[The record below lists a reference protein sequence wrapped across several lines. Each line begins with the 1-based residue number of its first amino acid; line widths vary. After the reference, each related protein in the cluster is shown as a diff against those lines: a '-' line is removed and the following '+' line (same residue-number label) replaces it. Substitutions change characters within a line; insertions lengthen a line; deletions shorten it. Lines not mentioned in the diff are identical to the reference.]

1 MKIIL
6 ASGSERRKELLEMM
20 GLKFDV
26 IVSKCDETFE
36 EGLSIEEQSKRLAYL
51 KAKTV
56 FDETEG
62 DRIVIGSDTM
72 VIKENTIYGKPKD
85 REDAINMLRDLQ
97 DNKHQAITSICVIS
111 QIDDKYKEQV
121 DCDIAD
127 VYFKKM
133 TDNEIEKWVD
143 SGKAYDKA
151 GGYAV
156 QSEFGVHIEKIDGNF
171 FTVMGLPIHKLYD
184 MLKLMS
190 EVGGQKSEN

>member
-6 ASGSERRKELLEMM
+6 ASGSARRKELLEMM

-26 IVSKCDETFE
+26 IVSNCDETFE
-36 EGLSIEEQSKRLAYL
+36 EGISIEEQSKRLAYI
-51 KAKTV
+51 KAKAV

-85 REDAINMLRDLQ
+85 RQDAIEMLKDLQ
-97 DNKHQAITSICVIS
+97 DNKHQAITSICVLS
-111 QIDDKYKEQV
+111 EIDGKYNEQV
-121 DCDIAD
+121 DVDVAD

-133 TDNEIEKWVD
+133 TEQEIEKWVD
-143 SGKAYDKA
+143 SGNAYDKA

-156 QSEFGVHIEKIDGNF
+156 QSEFGVHIEKINGNF

-184 MLKLMS
+184 MLKHLS
-190 EVGGQKSEN
+190 ETRKIV